1 MISGGKRRRNTQ
13 LEMKKKAWIGMS
25 SLALSRSVV
34 LTLTN
39 FRYWAYK
46 NAWSIDGLPGMQR
59 GQEAAK
65 RDNVTP
71 IKKMVG
77 PFAPKKYVNPH
88 GGVQREI
95 VVLAAVVGFL
105 LGCLFAFCVP
115 LLREHLVLE
124 SPVWKGTSMV

>member
-1 MISGGKRRRNTQ
+1 
-13 LEMKKKAWIGMS
+13 MS

-46 NAWSIDGLPGMQR
+46 NAWSIDGLPGMRR
-59 GQEAAK
+59 GQEAAE

-71 IKKMVG
+71 AKKMVG
-77 PFAPKKYVNPH
+77 PLAPKKYVNPY
-88 GGVQREI
+88 GGAKWEI
-95 VVLAAVVGFL
+95 VILAAVVGFL

-115 LLREHLVLE
+115 LLREYLVLE
-124 SPVWKGTSMV
+124 SSVWKGTSMV